1 MPRKLYLGLALFFGI
16 LTAGMLYLYLG
27 QLQRPHIIA
36 LKPLVIAKANLK
48 AYEIPT
54 PAEFDIVQIPEQ
66 GYPSGGFTSIP
77 SILGQTLRIDIPSG
91 TPILAPMLTKNY
103 IAIGSRAMAI
113 TANLTNSVGYTLKQG
128 DNVDIISIL
137 NNTTSIIAQN
147 IPIIGQSMDAS
158 NKSQAYI
165 VQVTPEQS
173 LDITLA
179 EQKGAVQLVLRGA
192 GDTQDTK
199 ALPVQMKGVAGL

>member
-16 LTAGMLYLYLG
+16 LTTGMLYLYLG
-27 QLQRPHIIA
+27 QLQKTHIVA

-54 PAEFDIVQIPEQ
+54 LAEFDIVQIPEQ
-66 GYPSGGFTSIP
+66 SYPAGGFTSIQP
-77 SILGQTLRIDIPSG
+77 ILGQTLKIDIPSG
-91 TPILAPMLTKNY
+91 TPILAPMLAKKW
-103 IAIGSRAMAI
+103 IALGSRAMAI
-113 TANLTNSVGYTLKQG
+113 PANLTNSVGYTLKQG
-128 DNVDIISIL
+128 DNVDIIATL

-147 IPIIGQSMDAS
+147 IPIIGQSNDAS

-179 EQKGAVQLVLRGA
+179 EQKGAVQLVLRGV
-192 GDTQDTK
+192 GDTQDAKT
-199 ALPVQMKGVAGL
+199 LPVQMKGVAGL

>member
-27 QLQRPHIIA
+27 QLQKPHIVA
-36 LKPLVIAKANLK
+36 MKPLVVAKANLK

-54 PAEFDIVQIPEQ
+54 LAEFDIIQIPEQ
-66 GYPSGGFTSIP
+66 NYPVGGFTSIP
-77 SILGQTLRIDIPSG
+77 PIIGQTLKIDIPLG
-91 TPILAPMLTKNY
+91 TPILAPMLGKNL

-113 TANLTNSVGYTLKQG
+113 PSNLTNSVGYTLKQG
-128 DNVDIISIL
+128 DNVDIIETL

-147 IPIIGQSMDAS
+147 ILIMGQSNDAS
-158 NKSQAYI
+158 NKALAYI

-173 LDITLA
+173 LEITQA
-179 EQKGAVQLVLRGA
+179 EQKGAVQLVLRGV

-199 ALPVQMKGVAGL
+199 ALPVQVKGVAGS